1 MNLQFN
7 QMTQNQRWLSR
18 KFLIYKFL
26 TNLWFVGAVWLYFYR
41 LFITDR
47 EIGIL
52 DGTAFAIGLFAEVP
66 SGVLADKY
74 GRDKMVKVGQ
84 VLAGGG
90 LLIQAFGTSFV
101 PFVVGQAIMMIGVSF
116 VSGADEALFF
126 DKLQFN
132 KTSVEWR
139 KLITKGT
146 QVALIGSTVAII
158 AGGWLHSF
166 DPRIP
171 WILTGLSFI
180 SSVFLIWPIK
190 EVRPVKEKQKL
201 LSELKEQLGSIRLG
215 FLEFITPKLF
225 LYVPIIVVTQGLF
238 YTAGWGLLRLV
249 LLDRFYFSPFAGSI
263 VIATSSLITVGILAH
278 MHKYADSMSEK
289 RVLTLISVLAGSSLL
304 LSVANIGM
312 WGYFVIL
319 ALYVGEHV
327 LQPFMSEVL
336 NYRTGEDRR
345 ATVLSVSSFL
355 RTLPYVGLA
364 PIIGYLNT
372 QDKLEYFLIAW
383 AILIGL
389 ATAFYLFL
397 KKRDAQISLTKE
409 VSETELR
416 VPEISTEE

>member
-1 MNLQFN
+1 
-7 QMTQNQRWLSR
+7 
-18 KFLIYKFL
+18 
-26 TNLWFVGAVWLYFYR
+26 
-41 LFITDR
+41 
-47 EIGIL
+47 
-52 DGTAFAIGLFAEVP
+52 
-66 SGVLADKY
+66 
-74 GRDKMVKVGQ
+74 
-84 VLAGGG
+84 
-90 LLIQAFGTSFV
+90 
-101 PFVVGQAIMMIGVSF
+101 
-116 VSGADEALFF
+116 
-126 DKLQFN
+126 
-132 KTSVEWR
+132 
-139 KLITKGT
+139 
-146 QVALIGSTVAII
+146 
-158 AGGWLHSF
+158 
-166 DPRIP
+166 
-171 WILTGLSFI
+171 
-180 SSVFLIWPIK
+180 
-190 EVRPVKEKQKL
+190 
-201 LSELKEQLGSIRLG
+201 
-215 FLEFITPKLF
+215 
-225 LYVPIIVVTQGLF
+225 
-238 YTAGWGLLRLV
+238 
-249 LLDRFYFSPFAGSI
+249 
-263 VIATSSLITVGILAH
+263 
-278 MHKYADSMSEK
+278 MSEK